1 MVWIHENRSM
11 NTRQFPLGSEEKSE
25 EKMIRMIVGI
35 VQDNTKLDL
44 TFLTKQYAGA
54 LNFKQFIKHLA
65 IKI

>member
-1 MVWIHENRSM
+1 M
-11 NTRQFPLGSEEKSE
+11 NARQLPLGSEEKSE
-25 EKMIRMIVGI
+25 EKMIRMIVGM

-44 TFLTKQYAGA
+44 TFLMKQYAGA

>member
-1 MVWIHENRSM
+1 MWIHENKSM
-11 NTRQFPLGSEEKSE
+11 NVRQFPLANEEKSE
-25 EKMIRMIVGI
+25 ERMIRMIVGM

-44 TFLTKQYAGA
+44 ALLMKQYAGA